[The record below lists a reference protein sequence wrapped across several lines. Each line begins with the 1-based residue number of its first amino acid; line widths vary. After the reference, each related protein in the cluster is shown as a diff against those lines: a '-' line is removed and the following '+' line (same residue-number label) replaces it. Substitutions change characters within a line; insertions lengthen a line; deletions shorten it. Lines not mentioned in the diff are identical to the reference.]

1 MKKKL
6 LSVVVV
12 LLAVSS
18 YAQRI
23 GSSPIHYLDGKVGI
37 GTAGPSEKLEVYNS
51 NTKAGIISLK
61 SFRNDAGFVDVGR
74 ISAKQ
79 DLTEVARIGMPR
91 SRGTYTGYLT
101 FWTKSHNAS
110 ELTQKMV
117 LDADGKVGIG
127 TASPSEKL
135 EVYNSNTKAGIISLK
150 SFRNDA
156 GFVDVG
162 RICAKQ
168 DSTEVARIGMP
179 RDFQTYSGYLTF
191 FTKKSNA
198 SKLTEKMRI
207 TASGSVGIGT
217 NDPKGYKLAV
227 AGNTAVDG
235 VLKAKEVKVQSDVWA
250 DFVFEKDYKLRSLNE
265 VETFIQENRHLP
277 DIPSE
282 EEVKEE
288 GISIGEMNARLLRKV
303 EELTLY
309 LIQQKKALEAEQ
321 ERNEQLEGQQRQ
333 VMQLLQ
339 RQTEEIQQLKG
350 LINPIN

>member
-1 MKKKL
+1 
-6 LSVVVV
+6 
-12 LLAVSS
+12 
-18 YAQRI
+18 
-23 GSSPIHYLDGKVGI
+23 
-37 GTAGPSEKLEVYNS
+37 
-51 NTKAGIISLK
+51 
-61 SFRNDAGFVDVGR
+61 
-74 ISAKQ
+74 
-79 DLTEVARIGMPR
+79 
-91 SRGTYTGYLT
+91 
-101 FWTKSHNAS
+101 
-110 ELTQKMV
+110 
-117 LDADGKVGIG
+117 
-127 TASPSEKL
+127 
-135 EVYNSNTKAGIISLK
+135 
-150 SFRNDA
+150 
-156 GFVDVG
+156 
-162 RICAKQ
+162 
-168 DSTEVARIGMP
+168 
-179 RDFQTYSGYLTF
+179 
-191 FTKKSNA
+191 
-198 SKLTEKMRI
+198 
-207 TASGSVGIGT
+207 
-217 NDPKGYKLAV
+217 
-227 AGNTAVDG
+227 VDG